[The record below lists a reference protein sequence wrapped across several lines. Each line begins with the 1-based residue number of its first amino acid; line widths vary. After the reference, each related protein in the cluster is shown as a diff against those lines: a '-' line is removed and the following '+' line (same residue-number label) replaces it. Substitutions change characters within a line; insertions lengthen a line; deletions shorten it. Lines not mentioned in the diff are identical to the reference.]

1 MAMSPFRRRRCLAAL
16 PRAVSLAA
24 ALLLLS
30 ACDTPSPRAV
40 PGPAPDAGNGG
51 PTSAREFAWSS
62 RLASAEDQIAGS
74 LRDSGASVARTKD
87 DRLWIVLPG
96 DLSFEPGR
104 SALKPQVRSL
114 LDRVVVALRGVPKA
128 EVRIVGHTDS
138 RGTVAGNNAL
148 SLDRAAS
155 TRDWMVARGMS
166 PMRFAVA
173 GRGALDPVAGNDDEA
188 GRARNR
194 RVEILVGER
203 RQPAPGGAK

>member
-1 MAMSPFRRRRCLAAL
+1 MAMNPFRRLAAL
-16 PRAVSLAA
+16 PFAVSLAA
-24 ALLLLS
+24 ALSLLS
-30 ACDTPSPRAV
+30 ACDTPTPRAV
-40 PGPAPDAGNGG
+40 PGPASESDGGSPAAG
-51 PTSAREFAWSS
+51 EFAWST
-62 RLASAEDQIAGS
+62 RIASAEDQIAGS
-74 LRDSGASVARTKD
+74 LQGSGASVARTKD
-87 DRLWIVLPG
+87 DRLWITLPG

-104 SALKPQVRSL
+104 SALKPQVRGL

-138 RGTVAGNNAL
+138 KGAVAGNNAL

-166 PMRFAVA
+166 PMRFSVA

-188 GRARNR
+188 GRASNR

-203 RQPAPGGAK
+203 RQPAASK